1 MTRDA
6 WDPAQYERFRDERAR
21 PFLDLLA
28 LVRPRPG
35 MRVVDLGCGTGELS
49 ARLHHE
55 LAAGETLG
63 IDRSEAMLARARPLA
78 EGGLRFEAGDIAAFA
93 ARAAYDLVF
102 SNAALHWVDDHP
114 ALFAR
119 LTAALRPGGQ
129 LAVQMPANFDHPS
142 HVVAAQVAGEEPF
155 RDALGAHARPGR
167 AVLPPEEYA
176 LLLERLGYAEQHVR
190 LQVYGHRLAARDE
203 VVEWV
208 KGTLLTDY
216 QRRLPAELY
225 ARFVA
230 RYRERLLP
238 ALEDTRPYFFTFKRV
253 LLWAQR

>member
-35 MRVVDLGCGTGELS
+35 MRVVDLGCGTGELT

-63 IDRSEAMLARARPLA
+63 IDNSEAMLARAQPRA
-78 EGGLRFEAGDIAAFA
+78 EGRLRFEAGDIAAFA

-102 SNAALHWVDDHP
+102 SNAALHWIDDH
-114 ALFAR
+114 AVLFAG

-142 HVVAAQVAGEEPF
+142 HVVAAEVAGQAPF
-155 RDALGAHARPGR
+155 RDALGGHARAGR
-167 AVLPPEEYA
+167 AVLRPEQSA
-176 LLLERLGYAEQHVR
+176 LLPERPGSADQRVR
-190 LQVYGHRLAARDE
+190 PHVYGHRPAAPAA
-203 VVEWV
+203 VAAWAP
-208 KGTLLTDY
+208 GT
-216 QRRLPAELY
+216 
-225 ARFVA
+225 
-230 RYRERLLP
+230 
-238 ALEDTRPYFFTFKRV
+238 
-253 LLWAQR
+253 